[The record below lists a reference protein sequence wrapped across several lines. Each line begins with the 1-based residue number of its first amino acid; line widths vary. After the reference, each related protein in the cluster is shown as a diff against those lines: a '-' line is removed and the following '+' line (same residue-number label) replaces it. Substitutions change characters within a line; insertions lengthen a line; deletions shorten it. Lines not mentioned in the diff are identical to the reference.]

1 MDGYGNPG
9 GNPGNS
15 GPSGDYFDGGN
26 MAAPDDKSEGEHT
39 EPHDTGILPKA
50 LMAGKDFKVGE
61 EIVLKI
67 TAVHENDF
75 EVEYAY
81 GDEKEGKEE
90 GGEPPMETAAA
101 GGGGGEEMMY

>member
-1 MDGYGNPG
+1 MAYGNPG
-9 GNPGNS
+9 NP

-26 MAAPDDKSEGEHT
+26 MAGPAEEKPEGKEEGSH
-39 EPHDTGILPKA
+39 ETGILPKS

-67 TAVHENDF
+67 TAIHENDF

-81 GDEKEGKEE
+81 DEGSEKGEGEE
-90 GGEPPMETAAA
+90 GMESTKAPSDDMAS
-101 GGGGGEEMMY
+101 MME

>member
-1 MDGYGNPG
+1 MAY

-26 MAAPDDKSEGEHT
+26 MAAPAEKGEGEAK
-39 EPHDTGILPKA
+39 ESHDTGLLPKS

-67 TAVHENDF
+67 TAIHENDF
-75 EVEYAY
+75 EVEYAK
-81 GDEKEGKEE
+81 DEGGGKEGY
-90 GGEPPMETAAA
+90 
-101 GGGGGEEMMY
+101 GEEDMASSAPPSNDMASMME